1 MRFGERL
8 ASAAGHLV
16 AALIIAALVHL
27 IVILVIPLVA
37 PRDAYARLAALGPIN
52 ATIVL
57 ERPGPGESRLPFGD
71 PALASA
77 FCRYDLSTGPI
88 RVKAPTGRAAFAS
101 LSFHSRRGAV
111 LYALT
116 DRAATHGLMEAIVMT
131 PAQLREFEAHDDE
144 DNPSQDL
151 RIVSTTNEGFVL
163 MRAFSEL
170 PSLYEGAEDEV
181 DGLACAPEPM
191 PK

>member
-8 ASAAGHLV
+8 VSALAYL
-16 AALIIAALVHL
+16 AAVLIVAALVHL
-27 IVILVIPLVA
+27 IVILIIPLVA
-37 PRDAYARLAALGPIN
+37 TRDAFARLAALGPVN

-57 ERPGPGESRLPFGD
+57 ARPSPSEARFPYGD
-71 PALASA
+71 PALARA
-77 FCRYDLSTGPI
+77 FCRYDLSNGPI
-88 RVKAPTGRAAFAS
+88 RVKAPVGRAAFAS
-101 LSFHSRRGAV
+101 LSFHSKRGAV

-116 DRAATHGLMEAIVMT
+116 DRAATHGMMEAVVVT
-131 PAQLREFEAHDDE
+131 PAQLRVFVAHDDE

-170 PSLYEGAEDEV
+170 PSLYEAAQQQTK
-181 DGLACAPEPM
+181 GLSCAPEPM

>member
-1 MRFGERL
+1 MSWSERL
-8 ASAAGHLV
+8 GGAAVYL
-16 AALIIAALVHL
+16 AAVLIVAALVHFV
-27 IVILVIPLVA
+27 VILIIPVVA
-37 PRDAYARLAALGPIN
+37 TRDAFARLADLGPVGE
-52 ATIVL
+52 TIAL
-57 ERPGPGESRLPFGD
+57 ARPAPNEARFPYGD

-77 FCRYDLSTGPI
+77 YCRFDLSAGPV
-88 RVKAPTGRAAFAS
+88 RVKAPVGRAGFAS

-116 DRAATHGLMEAIVMT
+116 DRAATHGLMEAVVLT
-131 PAQLREFEAHDDE
+131 PAQLREFVAHDDE

-151 RIVSTTNEGFVL
+151 RVVSTTNEGFVL

-170 PSLYEGAEDEV
+170 PSLFDAAQEQV
-181 DGLACAPEPM
+181 DGLSCAPEPM